1 MNLRSGDVRVRNLV
15 KTDAS
20 RMAILAN
27 NENIS
32 KNLRDGFPHPYS
44 HSDAV
49 TFVDNCLKQKSENI
63 FAIEYKGEYVG
74 NIGLLAGED
83 VYRRSAEVGY
93 FIGEEY
99 WNKGIA
105 TKAIKLITDFGLSK
119 LDFVRIHAGIF
130 EYNISSQRVMEKC
143 GYIKEGV
150 FKKAVFK
157 QGKLWD
163 EIRYARI
170 NTKYT

>member
-1 MNLRSGDVRVRNLV
+1 MPEA
-15 KTDAS
+15 K
-20 RMAILAN
+20 
-27 NENIS
+27 
-32 KNLRDGFPHPYS
+32 
-44 HSDAV
+44 
-49 TFVDNCLKQKSENI
+49 
-63 FAIEYKGEYVG
+63 VG

-83 VYRRSAEVGY
+83 VYRRSAELGY

-143 GYIKEGV
+143 GYIKEGI